1 VKPTIKPDN
10 PNFSSGPCSKRPGY
24 SVARLDT
31 AMLGRSHRSALGKAT
46 LQRAID
52 ETAQLL
58 GLPEGYRVGIVPA
71 SDTGAVEM
79 ALWSMLG
86 PRPVDVFAWESF
98 GRDWLVDISEQLH
111 IEGMRQF
118 TADYGELPDL
128 GQADPSHDIV
138 FTWNGTTSGVKVPD
152 GGWISDARTGLTICD
167 ATSAVFAMPLPWE
180 KLDVA
185 TYSWQK
191 VLGGEGAHGVLILS
205 PRAVERLEGWQPPRP
220 LPKIFRMVKG
230 GRLNESIFRG
240 STINTPSMRCVADD
254 LDALQWVRSLGGV
267 AATMQRCDRN
277 LGVIE
282 AFVAEHDWI
291 EFLAADASTRS
302 NTSVCLKLELE
313 PERVKELVALLAE
326 EGVAYDI
333 GAYRAA
339 PAGLRIWCGATVEAS
354 DLEKLMPWLEW
365 GYAHVKGSE

>member
-1 VKPTIKPDN
+1 
-10 PNFSSGPCSKRPGY
+10 
-24 SVARLDT
+24 
-31 AMLGRSHRSALGKAT
+31 ML
-46 LQRAID
+46 
-52 ETAQLL
+52 
-58 GLPEGYRVGIVPA
+58 
-71 SDTGAVEM
+71 
-79 ALWSMLG
+79 
-86 PRPVDVFAWESF
+86 
-98 GRDWLVDISEQLH
+98 
-111 IEGMRQF
+111 
-118 TADYGELPDL
+118 
-128 GQADPSHDIV
+128 
-138 FTWNGTTSGVKVPD
+138 
-152 GGWISDARTGLTICD
+152 
-167 ATSAVFAMPLPWE
+167 
-180 KLDVA
+180 
-185 TYSWQK
+185 
-191 VLGGEGAHGVLILS
+191 
-205 PRAVERLEGWQPPRP
+205 
-220 LPKIFRMVKG
+220 
-230 GRLNESIFRG
+230 
-240 STINTPSMRCVADD
+240 CVADY